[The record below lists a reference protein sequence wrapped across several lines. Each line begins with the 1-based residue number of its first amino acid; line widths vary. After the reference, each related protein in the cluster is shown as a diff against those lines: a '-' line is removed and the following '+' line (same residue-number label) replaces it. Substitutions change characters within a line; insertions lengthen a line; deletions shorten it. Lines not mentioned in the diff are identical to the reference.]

1 MKGYK
6 IVLIVCSVLAV
17 GGLGFWLYEK
27 QRVKKLNEKVD
38 SLEDA
43 LKALS
48 NAKKGL

>member
-17 GGLGFWLYEK
+17 GGFGYWMYEK
-27 QRVKKLNEKVD
+27 RRVKKLNEKVD
-38 SLEDA
+38 SLDDA
-43 LKALS
+43 LEALS